1 MQRIYLDNN
10 ATTQV
15 APEVLEAM
23 MPCYL
28 ETFGNASSV
37 HWYGQEAKALID
49 RARQQVAALL
59 GAEPNEIVF
68 TSGGTESDNLA
79 IRGVLGA
86 VTGSKHIIASR
97 IEHHAVLHTCQ
108 VLQKE
113 GVNVTF
119 VPVDPQGFIDPADVE
134 KALTPETV
142 LISIMH
148 SNNEIGTIQA
158 IQEIGKIARERDI
171 YFHTDAVQAAGK
183 LNLDVTELGVDL
195 LSVAGHKFH
204 APKGV
209 GALYVR
215 KGTRLKPLLYGGS
228 HERNRRAGT
237 ENVAHIV
244 GLGQAAELAM
254 TTMEDTAARIRGLRD
269 YFEAEVLK
277 SIPGTHVN
285 GSQTFRIPNTSNIR
299 FDQVESEGMVI
310 NLDLA
315 GVACSTGS
323 ACTSGAIEP
332 SHVLTALGLSAD
344 EAFSSV
350 RFSLS
355 RYTTREEI
363 DLLLKILPGI
373 VQRLRQS
380 VPRRERPSVAVS

>member
-1 MQRIYLDNN
+1 
-10 ATTQV
+10 V
-15 APEVLEAM
+15 APEVLKAM
-23 MPCYL
+23 LPCYE

-49 RARQQVAALL
+49 GARQQVAALV

-79 IRGVLGA
+79 IRGLVDA
-86 VTGSKHIIASR
+86 TASSKHVITSQ

-113 GVNVTF
+113 GVRVTF
-119 VPVDPQGFIDPADVE
+119 VPVDRQGLIDPADVE

-158 IQEIGKIARERDI
+158 IREIGKIAQERDI

-183 LNLDVTELGVDL
+183 VSIDVTELAVDL

-204 APKGV
+204 APKGI
-209 GALYVR
+209 GALYIR
-215 KGTRLKPLLYGGS
+215 KGTRIRPLVYGGS

-237 ENVAHIV
+237 ENVPHIV
-244 GLGQAAELAM
+244 GLAQAAGLAM
-254 TTMEDTAARIRGLRD
+254 TTMEETATRVRDLRD
-269 YFEAEVLK
+269 YFEATVLK
-277 SIPGTHVN
+277 SIPGAQVN
-285 GSQTFRIPNTSNIR
+285 GSQNLRIPNTSNIR

-310 NLDLA
+310 NLDLS

-363 DLLLKILPGI
+363 DQVLKILPGI

-380 VPRRERPSVAVS
+380 VPKRERLSVAVS